1 MEIEI
6 KSFQADILRVLP
18 SLKVKIQMSPLVSPA
33 GLVLFMSDQLHDEG
47 SLRGWCESASRHLLP
62 SCLTLLSQPPF
73 DQLNNKW
80 AAGDSRVES
89 QCDLMLQL
97 QRVQPYERPNTDQPV
112 FIFLLLMLSR
122 ESFLYHGCPLLLLLL
137 LLLLLWCFTA
147 VGIRHIALLPLAEEL
162 NIRRNFNDYR
172 RYNLLILEWL

>member
-122 ESFLYHGCPLLLLLL
+122 ESFLYHRCPLLLLLL
-137 LLLLLWCFTA
+137 LLLCLLSSSWCSFSWD
-147 VGIRHIALLPLAEEL
+147 LLQH
-162 NIRRNFNDYR
+162 
-172 RYNLLILEWL
+172 LIILFFCCKKCVYSLIDFLFH